1 MSTRK
6 NKKKLQR
13 KHRNDTQ
20 LPIAKL
26 KRQSHSATIINGRC
40 RPKMILLELTRQR
53 RYHRFTEVGTVDSVT
68 CGEIFGRT
76 PIRCRM
82 WTELKG

>member
-26 KRQSHSATIINGRC
+26 KHQSHSATIINGR
-40 RPKMILLELTRQR
+40 PKMILLDLTRTEKIS
-53 RYHRFTEVGTVDSVT
+53 RFTEVGTVDSVT